1 MNTLSLFN
9 PAFTPDIFDVFDRN
23 FTTATPNVDVR
34 ETKEAYVLEMDLP
47 GKSEKDVEI
56 SLKDRVLS
64 IGSVQEAEKE
74 EKKKTDDG
82 YEYLIRE
89 RRSSNFSR
97 RFTLPEDIDP
107 ANVEASFKN
116 GVLMINIPRKAEAQ
130 SRQIMIKSA

>member
-23 FTTATPNVDVR
+23 FATTTPDVDVR
-34 ETKEAYVLEMDLP
+34 ETKEAYLLDMDLP

-64 IGSVQEAEKE
+64 IASVQEAEKE

-89 RRSSNFSR
+89 RRSSSFSR
-97 RFTLPEDIDP
+97 RFTLPEDIDH

-116 GVLMINIPRKAEAQ
+116 GVLTITIPRKAEAQ
-130 SRQIMIKSA
+130 PRQIMIKSA